1 MKIRHILYWF
11 LPTLIVVSTL
21 GIHGFE
27 YLWTGN
33 AESEYGSLFNSFY
46 WTIVTVATV
55 GFGDLSPETYW
66 GRIFTIFVIIGGVLN
81 YSLIVST
88 LTNKV
93 GEYRSSQEKG
103 LDPVKKQGHILV
115 CSDDPA
121 WMSKILGQNQQLVR
135 ERKIVLIS
143 PSTQHPLL
151 TTEYNDVNWVAGDPQ
166 QVETLHKAA
175 ATSAHTA
182 YVYFKNSNQGLITV
196 LQLETLSK
204 GELITLAQYVGSD
217 FRKFFADVGCDHALN
232 PYDLYVP
239 MMLQAFRSQGGPSW
253 IRGVVHQ
260 SQEHQLETQPLPV
273 KFVGK
278 TWIEYVH
285 ATKRST
291 GHMPLGIVMEE
302 VVLINPSSE
311 HVLRR
316 DNQVIQLQS
325 VAGRKGGDLEEHG
338 IEVLGMDDIRIEGH
352 LLINSDNPIF
362 IRRMLRELSRG
373 ELRDHIV
380 VLTSLPQSEEIPENL
395 SVEWIQDPTNTE
407 EAFRKARA
415 SLAKVAFVDHL
426 QDGQTFMAV
435 LCLEQETD
443 GEIFTIATFRDD
455 NFDQHL
461 LKVGCDFCLK
471 FDDLIVPILF
481 QSANNSGLGNLVS
494 QLLSSDL
501 STQSLFVRRL
511 SYDWITANWEET
523 ILKIKKE
530 YGYLPVGLIRR
541 GTNKL
546 LVNPHFGQP
555 VNPGDSLIFIAK
567 ESALRGHHLF
577 DLNHADQVVA
587 QSPLIKTSEK
597 TEKGNEEEHLTQ
609 QALKLLRQGG
619 DASSAHR
626 LLMQAATLGSAE
638 AKYELGILSF
648 RGKGIPKNLDE
659 AYYWFRESAISG
671 YEQSQ
676 NVLSTIRIL
685 RETEHKFEETEDQ
698 IPEFNPEMLE
708 MFTPTQRRW
717 FARMVVAM
725 VQADGRVDLHERAF
739 VHSAIQLLSDQ
750 ADILDL
756 EEYFLHGKCP
766 EVEPIE
772 LSEELRDRV
781 LDSLLNV
788 ATIDRHFDEAEC
800 QLLRNIAELLGC
812 DEQTVEQLLEIGN
825 TRVQQFHST
834 QLHAPN
840 VRARI

>member
-1 MKIRHILYWF
+1 MKIRRILYWF
-11 LPTLIVVSTL
+11 LPTLIVASTL
-21 GIHGFE
+21 GIHFLE
-27 YLWTGN
+27 YLLTGD
-33 AESEYGSLFNSFY
+33 SETQYGSLFNSFY
-46 WTIVTVATV
+46 WTIVTISTV
-55 GFGDLSPETYW
+55 GFGDMSPQTSA
-66 GRIFTIFVIIGGVLN
+66 GRIFTILVIIGGVLN
-81 YSLIVST
+81 YSLLVSL
-88 LTNKV
+88 LTTKFS
-93 GEYRSSQEKG
+93 EYRSSREKG
-103 LDPVKKQGHILV
+103 LDPIKKQGHILV

-121 WMSKILGQNQQLVR
+121 WMVKILGQNQRLVE
-135 ERKIVLIS
+135 ERKIVIIS
-143 PSTQHPLL
+143 PSSQHPLL
-151 TTEYNDVNWVAGDPQ
+151 TTEYKDVNWVAGDPQ
-166 QVETLHKAA
+166 QLETLHKAA
-175 ATSAHTA
+175 ATTAHTA

-217 FRKFFADVGCDHALN
+217 FRKYFADVGCDHALN

-253 IRGVVHQ
+253 IRGIVHH

-273 KFVGK
+273 KFADK
-278 TWIEYVH
+278 TWLEYVQ
-285 ATKRST
+285 ATKRSM

-311 HVLRR
+311 HILRR

-325 VAGRKGGDLEEHG
+325 IAERKGGDLEEHG
-338 IEVLGMDDIRIEGH
+338 IEVFGMDDIRIDGH

-373 ELRDHIV
+373 ELGDHIV
-380 VLTSLPQSEEIPENL
+380 VLTSLSKSEEIPENL
-395 SVEWIQDPTNTE
+395 SVEWIEDSTNSE

-471 FDDLIVPILF
+471 FDDLVVPILA
-481 QSANNSGLGNLVS
+481 QSATNSGLGNLVS
-494 QLLSSDL
+494 QLLSNDL

-511 SYDWITANWEET
+511 SYDWTTANWEET

-546 LVNPHFGQP
+546 LVNPHFGQL
-555 VNPGDSLIFIAK
+555 VNSGDSLIFIAK
-567 ESALRGHHLF
+567 ESALRGQHLF
-577 DLNHADQVVA
+577 DLSQGEQVAEPASPQAQEQKKQDAD
-587 QSPLIKTSEK
+587 
-597 TEKGNEEEHLTQ
+597 EELLTQ

-619 DASSAHR
+619 DASAAYR

-638 AKYELGILSF
+638 AKYELGILNF

-685 RETEHKFEETEDQ
+685 RETEQKFEETEDQ

-708 MFTPTQRRW
+708 MFTPSQRRW

-739 VHSAIQLLSDQ
+739 VHSAIQLLSDH
-750 ADILDL
+750 DEILDL
-756 EEYFLHGKCP
+756 EEYVLHGKCP
-766 EVEPIE
+766 EVESIE
-772 LSEELRDRV
+772 FSKDLRDRV

-788 ATIDRHFDEAEC
+788 ATIDRNFDEAESD
-800 QLLRNIAELLGC
+800 LLRKVSLSVGC
-812 DEQTVEQLLEIGN
+812 DEQTVEQLLEIGK

-840 VRARI
+840 VRARV

>member
-1 MKIRHILYWF
+1 
-11 LPTLIVVSTL
+11 
-21 GIHGFE
+21 
-27 YLWTGN
+27 
-33 AESEYGSLFNSFY
+33 
-46 WTIVTVATV
+46 
-55 GFGDLSPETYW
+55 
-66 GRIFTIFVIIGGVLN
+66 
-81 YSLIVST
+81 
-88 LTNKV
+88 
-93 GEYRSSQEKG
+93 
-103 LDPVKKQGHILV
+103 
-115 CSDDPA
+115 
-121 WMSKILGQNQQLVR
+121 
-135 ERKIVLIS
+135 
-143 PSTQHPLL
+143 
-151 TTEYNDVNWVAGDPQ
+151 
-166 QVETLHKAA
+166 
-175 ATSAHTA
+175 
-182 YVYFKNSNQGLITV
+182 
-196 LQLETLSK
+196 
-204 GELITLAQYVGSD
+204 
-217 FRKFFADVGCDHALN
+217 
-232 PYDLYVP
+232 
-239 MMLQAFRSQGGPSW
+239 
-253 IRGVVHQ
+253 
-260 SQEHQLETQPLPV
+260 
-273 KFVGK
+273 
-278 TWIEYVH
+278 
-285 ATKRST
+285 
-291 GHMPLGIVMEE
+291 
-302 VVLINPSSE
+302 
-311 HVLRR
+311 
-316 DNQVIQLQS
+316 VIQLQS
-325 VAGRKGGDLEEHG
+325 VAERKGGDLEEHG
-338 IEVLGMDDIRIEGH
+338 IEVFGMDDIRIDGH

-373 ELRDHIV
+373 ELGDHIV

-395 SVEWIQDPTNTE
+395 SVEWIEDPTNSE

-471 FDDLIVPILF
+471 FDDLVVPILA

-494 QLLSSDL
+494 QLLSNDL

-511 SYDWITANWEET
+511 SYDWTTANWEET

-546 LVNPHFGQP
+546 LVNPHFGQL

-567 ESALRGHHLF
+567 ESALRGQHLF
-577 DLNHADQVVA
+577 DLNHTDQVVA
-587 QSPLIKTSEK
+587 QSSPTKAPEK
-597 TEKGNEEEHLTQ
+597 TEKGTDEEHLTQ

-619 DASSAHR
+619 DASAAYR

-638 AKYELGILSF
+638 AKYELGILNF

-685 RETEHKFEETEDQ
+685 RETEQKFEETEDQ
-698 IPEFNPEMLE
+698 IPEFNPEMLK
-708 MFTPTQRRW
+708 MFTPIQRRW

-739 VHSAIQLLSDQ
+739 VHSAIQLLSDHEE
-750 ADILDL
+750 ILDL
-756 EEYFLHGKCP
+756 EEYVLHGKCP

-772 LSEELRDRV
+772 LSKELRDRV

-788 ATIDRHFDEAEC
+788 ATIDRHFDEAES
-800 QLLRNIAELLGC
+800 ELLSKIALSVGC
-812 DEQTVEQLLEIGN
+812 DEQMVEQLLEIGN

-840 VRARI
+840 VRARV